1 LNGGAR
7 VMSLVRVFRHRR
19 HVWRWSRQ
27 RYAALRRWL
36 GSHDA
41 ALLPVAVLIGAVAGL
56 GTAAQSWIAHS
67 LQGLLY
73 GISYN
78 RLSALESI
86 HHPAKLLFLPLGGLL
101 LALLTWLIA
110 MRRTPVDVIEA
121 NAMHGGRIPWRDG
134 AQVCAQTMVSNGFGA
149 SVGLEAA
156 YAQFGGTAASS
167 VGQVLSLKRSDLR
180 IMVGAGAGAAIGAAF
195 SSPLTGAFYA
205 LNIVIGAYTPAAM
218 APVAAAAL
226 TGALVDRAIG
236 GAPFLT
242 VVEAAHPQ
250 SATNYLLY
258 AGLGLLCALVGI
270 LIMRFQGL
278 VEAGVAK
285 LRIPPLA
292 RPFIGGL
299 LLMPIAWA
307 SPQALSSGHGALRL
321 ELALQPA
328 EQFLLT
334 VFALKVLASVI
345 SLSFGFRGGLF
356 FASLFLGSL
365 LGPVYA
371 GAVNLAAGHEVLSA
385 LDAALVGMA
394 ALSVVIVG
402 GPMTLSLL
410 VLETTHDF
418 ALVGVVLTATL
429 CASAITRNLFG
440 YSFST
445 WRFHLRGA
453 RIRSPRDIG
462 WNEDITASD
471 LMRRDPVVLDSAGT
485 VEEFRDRV
493 ALGSTSRVLLRD
505 AEGRFHGIVE
515 TARAY
520 DPSHAL
526 DQPLAELVE
535 GRHGSVG
542 LREPIGAV
550 LDAFDRED
558 ADDLAVVD
566 RRGRIVGY
574 LTAKYVARR
583 YVEESEK
590 AQARL
595 FGE

>member
-1 LNGGAR
+1 MSTLAR
-7 VMSLVRVFRHRR
+7 TFSHRR
-19 HVWRWSRQ
+19 QVWRWLRL
-27 RYAALRRWL
+27 RYSALRRWL
-36 GSHDA
+36 GNHDA
-41 ALLPVAVLIGAVAGL
+41 ALLPVAALVGAVAGL
-56 GTAAQSWIAHS
+56 GTAAQSWVAHS
-67 LQGLLY
+67 LQRLLY

-134 AQVCAQTMVSNGFGA
+134 AQVCAQTLVSNGFGA

-180 IMVGAGAGAAIGAAF
+180 VMVGAGAGAAIGAAF

-205 LNIVIGAYTPAAM
+205 FEIVIGAYTPAAM
-218 APVAAAAL
+218 APVAAATLA
-226 TGALVDRAIG
+226 GVLVDRMIG

-250 SATNYLLY
+250 SPTNYLLY
-258 AGLGLLCALVGI
+258 AGLGLVCALAGI
-270 LIMRFQGL
+270 LIMRFQAL
-278 VEAGVAK
+278 VETGVGA
-285 LRIPPLA
+285 LRIPSLA
-292 RPFIGGL
+292 RPIIGGL

-321 ELALQPA
+321 ELALQPTA
-328 EQFLLT
+328 QFLLT

-371 GAVNLAAGHEVLSA
+371 DVVNLAFGHEILSG

-418 ALVGVVLTATL
+418 ALTGVVLTATL

-445 WRFHLRGA
+445 WRFHMRGA
-453 RIRSPRDIG
+453 KIRSPRDIG
-462 WNEDITASD
+462 WNETITAAD
-471 LMRRDPVVLDSAGT
+471 LMRRDPVVLGT
-485 VEEFRDRV
+485 EVTVGDFREKV
-493 ALGSTSRVLLRD
+493 TLGSTSRVLLRD
-505 AEGRFHGIVE
+505 PDGRFHGIVD

-520 DPSHAL
+520 DPSHAADELLVDLVEGKHGAVGL
-526 DQPLAELVE
+526 DQPISE
-535 GRHGSVG
+535 
-542 LREPIGAV
+542 V

-558 ADDLAVVD
+558 ADDLAVID
-566 RRGRIVGY
+566 RRGRVVGY